1 MGEQAPD
8 PGPDEFLLRDNL
20 ILREL
25 FAGYGGAARAGGR
38 GSDYVPAIL
47 NALRLHFLIEE
58 QVCFPSLLS
67 LRSPAAQ
74 SRVGVAR
81 NAHAAI
87 RKLLEALAAHGRKE
101 ERALMTTLEPMVE
114 AYMDFEESQLLPCLS
129 ELPEVTLR
137 EMSLE
142 MQELQ
147 AKQGRFNPP
156 T

>member
-8 PGPDEFLLRDNL
+8 PSPDEFLLRDNL

-25 FAGYGGAARAGGR
+25 FAGYGGAARTGGR

-47 NALRLHFLIEE
+47 HALTLHFLIEE
-58 QVCFPSLLS
+58 QACFPSL
-67 LRSPAAQ
+67 RSPVAQ
-74 SRVGVAR
+74 SRVGIAR
-81 NAHAAI
+81 NAHTAI
-87 RKLLEALAAHGRKE
+87 RKLLEALAAHGREE
-101 ERALMTTLEPMVE
+101 ERALMTTLEPMVH

-129 ELPEVTLR
+129 ELPGVTLR

-142 MQELQ
+142 MQELL